1 MLQRPSAEQLL
12 QHPFVSHC
20 STADP
25 NSEGAAGDDE
35 YDESGGS
42 ETARL
47 ELDEIV
53 HVIRTYYQDLWKEQ
67 AAQGVSPSI
76 PNFHRA
82 KVRRLAEQLG
92 VSEEL
97 ARLRFAQLVRDLKQ
111 DAIRFW
117 ADEDM
122 PHEE

>member
-1 MLQRPSAEQLL
+1 M
-12 QHPFVSHC
+12 
-20 STADP
+20 
-25 NSEGAAGDDE
+25 
-35 YDESGGS
+35 
-42 ETARL
+42 
-47 ELDEIV
+47 
-53 HVIRTYYQDLWKEQ
+53 
-67 AAQGVSPSI
+67 SPSI

-97 ARLRFAQLVRDLKQ
+97 ARLRFAQLVRVLKQ

-122 PHEE
+122 PQEEEY